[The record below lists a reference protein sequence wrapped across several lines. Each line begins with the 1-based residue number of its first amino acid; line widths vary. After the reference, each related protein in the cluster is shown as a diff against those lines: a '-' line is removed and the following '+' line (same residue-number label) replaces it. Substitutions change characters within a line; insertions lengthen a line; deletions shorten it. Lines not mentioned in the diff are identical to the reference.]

1 MKITKV
7 LIAGAGAI
15 GSMVAWQLH
24 RASRAERTECA
35 LSVSI
40 LAGGERLARYRR
52 DGFVINGKKEDFDL
66 AEAGAG
72 TAGGKRECAQ
82 NYADLVIIACKN
94 HHLDAVIDDLDGYV
108 GPDTLILSLLNGI
121 SSEETIGRKFGPEK
135 IPYAMIIGT
144 DAGHGGNVTTFAAT
158 GRIFF
163 GERLNPAG
171 RNKWSPRVARIA
183 EIFDA
188 AGIAYVVPEDMLNRL
203 WYKYMLN
210 VGVNQLTAIARRPY
224 RAIQT
229 STMLGETKELLDGA
243 MREVIALAKTEGI
256 ELGDDDIATVYRT
269 MDGLDPAGKTSMCQD
284 VEAGRKTEVELF
296 SGTVIRLA
304 RERGIQVPINEMF
317 WKLIKTIETSY

>member
-1 MKITKV
+1 MKKTKV

-15 GSMVAWQLH
+15 GSMVAWQIH
-24 RASRAERTECA
+24 RAARGEGREGA
-35 LSVSI
+35 LAVSI

-52 DGFVINGKKEDFDL
+52 DGFVINGKPVDFEL
-66 AEAGAG
+66 AEAGKG
-72 TAGGKRECAQ
+72 TAEGAR

-94 HHLDAVIDDLDGYV
+94 HHLDAVIGDLDGYV

-121 SSEETIGRKFGPEK
+121 SSEETIGRRFGPEK

-163 GERLNPAG
+163 GERLNPAD
-171 RNKWSPRVARIA
+171 RQRWTPRVARIA

-229 STMLGETKELLDGA
+229 STMLRETKELLDGA

-256 ELGDDDIATVYRT
+256 ELGDDDIAAVYRT

-304 RERGIQVPINEMF
+304 RERGIQAPINEMF
-317 WKLIKTIETSY
+317 WKLIRTIETSY

>member
-1 MKITKV
+1 MKRTKV

-24 RASRAERTECA
+24 RVANGA

-40 LAGGERLARYRR
+40 LAGGERLARYRK
-52 DGFVINGKKEDFDL
+52 DGFVINGERVDFEL
-66 AEAGAG
+66 AEAGSRG
-72 TAGGKRECAQ
+72 SF
-82 NYADLVIIACKN
+82 DLVIVACKN
-94 HHLDAVIDDLDGYV
+94 HHLDAVIADLRGFV

-121 SSEETIGRKFGPEK
+121 SSEDTIGRAFGPEK

-144 DAGHGGNVTTFAAT
+144 DAGHGENVTTFAAT
-158 GRIFF
+158 GKIFF
-163 GERLNPAG
+163 GDRNNPAD
-171 RNKWSPRVARIA
+171 RTRWSPRVSRIA

-210 VGVNQLTAIARRPY
+210 VAVNQLTAITKRPY

-229 STMLGETKELLDGA
+229 NTMLDETKELLDGA

-256 ELGDDDIATVYRT
+256 TLGDDDIAAVYRT
-269 MDGLDPAGKTSMCQD
+269 MDGLDPEGKTSMCQD

-304 RERGIQVPINEMF
+304 KERGIPVPINETF
-317 WKLIKTIETSY
+317 WRLVRTIETSY

>member
-1 MKITKV
+1 MKKTKV

-24 RASRAERTECA
+24 RAARAEGSEGK

-40 LAGGERLARYRR
+40 LAGGDRLARYRK
-52 DGFVINGKKEDFDL
+52 DGFVINGERIDFEL

-72 TAGGKRECAQ
+72 FADGAPGH
-82 NYADLVIIACKN
+82 ADLVIIACKN
-94 HHLDAVIDDLDGYV
+94 HHLDAVISDLAGYV

-121 SSEETIGRKFGPEK
+121 SSEETIARAFGPEK

-144 DAGHGGNVTTFAAT
+144 DAGHAGNVTTFAAT
-158 GRIFF
+158 GKIFF
-163 GERLNPAG
+163 GDRINSADR
-171 RNKWSPRVARIA
+171 RNWSPRVARIA
-183 EIFDA
+183 EILEE

-210 VGVNQLTAIARRPY
+210 VGVNQLTAITRRPY

-229 STMLGETKELLDGA
+229 DTMLDETKELLDGA

-256 ELGDDDIATVYRT
+256 ALGDDDIESVYRT
-269 MDGLDPAGKTSMCQD
+269 MDGLDPEGKTSMCQD

-304 RERGIQVPINEMF
+304 GERGIPVPINELF
-317 WKLIKTIETSY
+317 WKLIRTIETSY